1 MSEFT
6 RIDGRKVDELR
17 PITAAVGVLK
27 KADGSALF
35 KFGGTVA
42 IAGVF
47 GPRKVY
53 PKHME
58 EAERAILRTKYNMAS
73 FATTERGRPGISR
86 RSTEISLVTRQALM
100 PLLFLDEYPKT
111 AIDVHIEILQAEASS
126 RCVGINAACLALAD
140 AGIPMRDLVASCSA
154 GKVEL
159 HDAQGASVGSQV
171 VLDIAGEEDTEG
183 DLDLPIAYYPKKN
196 QVTLLQMDGIVNK
209 KEAMEI
215 IKKAIGGA
223 EQIYKVQKDALKHK
237 YAFEEVSL

>member
-35 KFGGTVA
+35 KLGGTVA

-73 FATTERGRPGISR
+73 FATTERSRPGISR

-111 AIDVHIEILQAEASS
+111 AIDVHIELLQAEASS

-154 GKVEL
+154 GKVN
-159 HDAQGASVGSQV
+159 GTV

-183 DLDLPIAYYPKKN
+183 ELDLPIAYYPKKN
-196 QVTLLQMDGIVNK
+196 QVTLLQMDGITNK

-237 YAFEEVSL
+237 YAFEEASL